1 MLGETEQLTEVT
13 DINKRNQAENY
24 VIVKSMLIHITTG
37 EKFEQTDYQL
47 RLTMKIICI
56 SGLVFVFQIIFPSDF
71 FLKVFQII
79 FPSDFFLKVIV
90 LSFWNL

>member
-1 MLGETEQLTEVT
+1 MVSIEHLLKTDAVMLGETEQLAEVT

-71 FLKVFQII
+71 F
-79 FPSDFFLKVIV
+79 FF
-90 LSFWNL
+90 